1 MDGNVIAL
9 RMQSF
14 RDLSANALG
23 RTGNKG
29 CVHPCIVVAVIYHY
43 GYMSPLQSLPPAST
57 EEIQRSQLLVEK
69 IRSVIKASPNESIGF
84 DTFMALCL
92 YEPGLGY
99 YSGPSQKFGLHGDF
113 VTAPM
118 QSPLFGA
125 CIGQQCAQWLGQ
137 LEINEGILEF
147 GAGDGLLAAQVLN
160 ELSRQGQEVAYAI
173 VELSADLQTRQRTT
187 IATLA
192 PQALDRVVWLDQLPS
207 SFKGIVLGNE
217 LIDAMPV
224 RLFRFEQNVSRQLE
238 KFERRVIAGPSD
250 GAPFAWKDVAADPQ
264 LQQDIDMALARA
276 NWGPERVAG
285 YLSELP
291 SQANAWITSVAQCLE
306 QGVIL
311 LLDYGFSAQEFY
323 HPQRSQGT
331 LNCHYRHHSH
341 GEPFYLPGL
350 QDITAHVDFS
360 ALLDEAFANGLE
372 LLGYTNQAH
381 FLMNLQMLEKLK
393 SLTTSPQY
401 PLHAQAVGR
410 LLSEAEMGDL
420 FKAIA
425 FAKLDSGRVFRSTG
439 FSHGDKSHTL

>member
-1 MDGNVIAL
+1 
-9 RMQSF
+9 
-14 RDLSANALG
+14 
-23 RTGNKG
+23 
-29 CVHPCIVVAVIYHY
+29 
-43 GYMSPLQSLPPAST
+43 MSPLQSLPLASA

-69 IRSVIKASPNESIGF
+69 IRAAIKASPDGSIGF
-84 DTFMALCL
+84 DNFMSLCL

-99 YSGPSQKFGLHGDF
+99 YSGPSQKFGIHGDF

-125 CIGQQCAQWLGQ
+125 CIGQQCAQWLSQ

-173 VELSADLQTRQRTT
+173 VELSADLQARQRTT

-207 SFKGIVLGNE
+207 SFKGVILGNE

-224 RLFRFEQNVSRQLE
+224 RLFRLE
-238 KFERRVIAGPSD
+238 PSASGQIQKFERRVAV
-250 GAPFAWKDVAADPQ
+250 GATEGELFTWNDVAADDQ
-264 LQQDIDMALARA
+264 LQDGIDIALARA

-285 YLSELP
+285 YTSELP
-291 SQANAWITSVAQCLE
+291 SQANAWIASVAQRLE

-323 HPQRSQGT
+323 HPQRAQGT

-372 LLGYTNQAH
+372 LIGYTNQAH
-381 FLMNLQMLEKLK
+381 FLMNLQMLDKLK
-393 SLTTSPQY
+393 AMTASPQY
-401 PLHAQAVGR
+401 ALHAQAVGR

-425 FAKLDSGRVFRSTG
+425 FAKLDSGRAFRSLG
-439 FSHGDKSHTL
+439 FSQGDKSHTL

>member
-1 MDGNVIAL
+1 
-9 RMQSF
+9 
-14 RDLSANALG
+14 
-23 RTGNKG
+23 
-29 CVHPCIVVAVIYHY
+29 
-43 GYMSPLQSLPPAST
+43 MSPLQSLPPASA

-69 IRSVIKASPNESIGF
+69 IRSAINASPDGSIGF
-84 DTFMALCL
+84 DSFMGLCL

-160 ELSRQGQEVAYAI
+160 ELSRQGLEVAYAI
-173 VELSADLQTRQRTT
+173 VELSADLQARQRTT

-192 PQALDRVVWLDQLPS
+192 PQALDRVIWLDQLPS
-207 SFKGIVLGNE
+207 SFKGIILGNE

-224 RLFRFEQNVSRQLE
+224 RLFRLESDASGQLE
-238 KFERRVIAGPSD
+238 KFERRVTFGS
-250 GAPFAWKDVAADPQ
+250 GNSSEQGPFAWKDVAADTQ
-264 LQQDIDMALARA
+264 LQQDIDVALARA
-276 NWGPERVAG
+276 NWGAESVSG
-285 YLSELP
+285 YVSELP
-291 SQANAWITSVAQCLE
+291 SQANAWIASVAQCLE

-311 LLDYGFSAQEFY
+311 LLDYGFAAQEFY

-381 FLMNLQMLEKLK
+381 FLMNLQILDKLK
-393 SLTTSPQY
+393 NITASPQY

-425 FAKLDSGRVFRSTG
+425 FAKLDSGRAFRSLG

>member
-1 MDGNVIAL
+1 
-9 RMQSF
+9 
-14 RDLSANALG
+14 
-23 RTGNKG
+23 
-29 CVHPCIVVAVIYHY
+29 
-43 GYMSPLQSLPPAST
+43 MSPLKSLPPASA

-69 IRSVIKASPNESIGF
+69 IRSVIKASPDASIGF
-84 DTFMALCL
+84 DTFMGLCL

-99 YSGPSQKFGLHGDF
+99 YSGPSQKFGIHGDF

-125 CIGQQCAQWLGQ
+125 CIGQQCAQWLSQ

-160 ELSRQGQEVAYAI
+160 ELSRQGQEVTYAI
-173 VELSADLQTRQRTT
+173 LELSADLQARQRTT

-192 PQALDRVVWLDQLPS
+192 PQALDRVVWLDQMPS
-207 SFKGIVLGNE
+207 AFRGVILGNE

-224 RLFRFEQNVSRQLE
+224 RLFRLELNESGQLE
-238 KFERRVIAGPSD
+238 KFERRVTCDSVEESPL
-250 GAPFAWKDVAADPQ
+250 AWKDTKADPQ
-264 LQQDIDMALARA
+264 LQQDIDTALGRA
-276 NWGPERVAG
+276 NWGIEGLAG
-285 YLSELP
+285 YVSELP
-291 SQANAWITSVAQCLE
+291 SQANAWVASVSQCLE

-381 FLMNLQMLEKLK
+381 FLMNLQMLDKLK
-393 SLTTSPQY
+393 GMAASPQY

-420 FKAIA
+420 FKVIA
-425 FAKLDSGRVFRSTG
+425 FSKLDSGRVFRSLG

>member
-1 MDGNVIAL
+1 
-9 RMQSF
+9 
-14 RDLSANALG
+14 
-23 RTGNKG
+23 
-29 CVHPCIVVAVIYHY
+29 
-43 GYMSPLQSLPPAST
+43 MSPLQSLPAAST
-57 EEIQRSQLLVEK
+57 EEIQRSRLLVEK
-69 IRSVIKASPNESIGF
+69 IRSAINASPERSVGF
-84 DTFMALCL
+84 DTFMAFCL
-92 YEPGLGY
+92 YEPRLGY

-125 CIGQQCAQWLGQ
+125 CIGQQCAQWLSQ
-137 LEINEGILEF
+137 LGINEGILEF

-160 ELSRQGQEVAYAI
+160 ELSRQGLEVSYAI
-173 VELSADLQTRQRTT
+173 VELSADLQARQRTT

-192 PQALDRVVWLDQLPS
+192 PQALDRVVWLNQLPT

-224 RLFRFEQNVSRQLE
+224 RLFRLESDVTGQLK
-238 KFERRVIAGPSD
+238 KFERRVTCGSGDAS
-250 GAPFAWKDVAADPQ
+250 PFAWLDVEADLK
-264 LQQDIDMALARA
+264 LQQDIDAALARA
-276 NWGPERVAG
+276 NWSGEPAAG

-291 SQANAWITSVAQCLE
+291 SQANAWLASVAQALE

-360 ALLDEAFANGLE
+360 ALLDEAFANSLE

-381 FLMNLQMLEKLK
+381 FLMNLQILDKLK
-393 SLTTSPQY
+393 SMTTSPQY

-425 FAKLDSGRVFRSTG
+425 FAKLDSGRAFRSLG
-439 FSHGDKSHTL
+439 FAHGDKSHSL

>member
-1 MDGNVIAL
+1 
-9 RMQSF
+9 
-14 RDLSANALG
+14 
-23 RTGNKG
+23 
-29 CVHPCIVVAVIYHY
+29 VAVIYHY
-43 GYMSPLQSLPPAST
+43 GYMSPLQSLPAAT
-57 EEIQRSQLLVEK
+57 AEEIRRSQLLVDK
-69 IRSVIKASPNESIGF
+69 IRSAITASPDQSIGF
-84 DTFMALCL
+84 DTFMAMCL

-125 CIGQQCAQWLGQ
+125 CIGQQCAQWLSL
-137 LEINEGILEF
+137 LEINEGVLEF

-160 ELSRQGQEVAYAI
+160 ELSRQGQEVNYAI
-173 VELSADLQTRQRTT
+173 VELSADLQARQRTT

-207 SFKGIVLGNE
+207 RFKGIVLGNE

-224 RLFRFEQNVSRQLE
+224 RLFRFDQTSSGQTE
-238 KFERRVIAGPSD
+238 KFERRVTLGSKE
-250 GAPFAWKDVAADPQ
+250 GLLFAWKDVPADPQ
-264 LQQDIDMALARA
+264 LQKDIDFALARA
-276 NWGPERVAG
+276 TWGAEREAG
-285 YLSELP
+285 YVSELP
-291 SQANAWITSVAQCLE
+291 LQATAWIASVAQCLE

-311 LLDYGFSAQEFY
+311 LLDYGFAAQEFY
-323 HPQRSQGT
+323 HPQRSNGT

-381 FLMNLQMLEKLK
+381 FLMNLQMLDKLK
-393 SLTTSPQY
+393 AMTASPQY

-425 FAKLDSGRVFRSTG
+425 FAKLDSGRVFRSMG

>member
-1 MDGNVIAL
+1 
-9 RMQSF
+9 
-14 RDLSANALG
+14 
-23 RTGNKG
+23 
-29 CVHPCIVVAVIYHY
+29 VAVIYHY
-43 GYMSPLQSLPPAST
+43 GYMSPLKSLPPASA

-69 IRSVIKASPNESIGF
+69 IRSVIKASPDASIGF
-84 DTFMALCL
+84 DTFMGLCL

-99 YSGPSQKFGLHGDF
+99 YSGPSQKFGIHGDF

-125 CIGQQCAQWLGQ
+125 CIGQQCAQWLSQ

-173 VELSADLQTRQRTT
+173 VELSADLQARQRTT

-207 SFKGIVLGNE
+207 AFKGVILGNE

-224 RLFRFEQNVSRQLE
+224 RLFRLKPNASGQLE
-238 KFERRVIAGPSD
+238 KFERRVTCDSVEG
-250 GAPFAWKDVAADPQ
+250 GTFAWKDMPADPQ
-264 LQQDIDMALARA
+264 LKQDIDSALARA
-276 NWGPERVAG
+276 NWGPEWVAE
-285 YLSELP
+285 YVSELP
-291 SQANAWITSVAQCLE
+291 SQANAWIASVSRCIE

-360 ALLDEAFANGLE
+360 ALLDEAFANNLE

-381 FLMNLQMLEKLK
+381 FLMNLQMLDKLK
-393 SLTTSPQY
+393 ALTASPQY

-420 FKAIA
+420 FKVIA
-425 FAKLDSGRVFRSTG
+425 FAKLDSGRVFRSLG
-439 FSHGDKSHTL
+439 FSLGDKSHTL